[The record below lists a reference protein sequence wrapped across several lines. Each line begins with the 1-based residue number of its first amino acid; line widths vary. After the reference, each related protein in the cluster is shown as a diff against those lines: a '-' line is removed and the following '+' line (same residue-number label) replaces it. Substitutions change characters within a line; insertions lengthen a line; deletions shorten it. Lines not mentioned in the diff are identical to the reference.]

1 MTDKEFKR
9 LKRGELLAIIL
20 EYQKKQEALEAE
32 LADVKKQ
39 LESRDLKISNAGSIA
54 EAVVALSGI
63 FDAAQKTAD
72 SYVKQ
77 VQLSTQ
83 NAEKQADDIIKNAQL
98 KAQEIIDNAYKSASD
113 TGNKHSRKKR

>member
-9 LKRGELLAIIL
+9 LKRGELLAIIF

-83 NAEKQADDIIKNAQL
+83 NAEKQADDIIKKAQI

-113 TGNKHSRKKR
+113 AGNKHSRKKR